1 MERRVLAPSR
11 FILRITSGY
20 MADTAVT
27 AKAAPAAMPA
37 TMNTDF
43 ILFASFIFLP
53 EKQAPAFSG

>member
-1 MERRVLAPSR
+1 
-11 FILRITSGY
+11 